1 MLDVV
6 HTGWHWPARGRN
18 GDSGRWD
25 ARETR
30 NRADPRHMVV
40 ISDRP
45 AHVAQRAHEHGERE
59 DEPELGLVDALVAL
73 RHPDDPPVVERAGG
87 DDGEEDPDEASEV
100 CQAL

>member
-1 MLDVV
+1 M
-6 HTGWHWPARGRN
+6 RR
-18 GDSGRWD
+18 D
-25 ARETR
+25 ARKTR
-30 NRADPRHMVV
+30 DRADPRHMVV
-40 ISDRP
+40 ISDCP
-45 AHVAQRAHEHGERE
+45 AHVAQRAHEHGECK